1 MAAWSRSDER
11 GQVVSSVVALAA
23 VVAVVIGLLVLFG
36 TGGTDGKSAA
46 QTSTPPPAVP
56 SPSDSATTA
65 STTVPTTTPPPV
77 TTQAPTPKPTT
88 ASSSSTIKTL
98 EPSSEPTQP
107 TRTTRPPAGPRPSIE
122 IYNNTTQRGLADRVS
137 SRAKAAGWTVAG
149 IDNWIG
155 KVAGS
160 TVYYPPAL
168 REHAAALAADLGIA
182 RTKGALDNMK
192 TDRLTVILTTDY
204 TG

>member
-23 VVAVVIGLLVLFG
+23 VIAVVVGLLVLFG

-46 QTSTPPPAVP
+46 QPSTPPPPVP
-56 SPSDSATTA
+56 SPSDTATSVPA
-65 STTVPTTTPPPV
+65 STTTPPPV

-88 ASSSSTIKTL
+88 ASSSTTIKTL

-107 TRTTRPPAGPRPSIE
+107 ASTTRPATGPRPSIE
-122 IYNNTTQRGLADRVS
+122 IYNNTRERGLADRVS
-137 SRAKAAGWTVAG
+137 TRARINGWTVAG
-149 IDNWIG
+149 IDNWVG
-155 KVAGS
+155 KVAAS
-160 TVYYPPAL
+160 TVYYPPAMAD
-168 REHAAALAADLGIA
+168 HAATLAADLGVG